1 MKVFYNITGGKP
13 KKLIKPIVFTILA
26 NIINMLP
33 FGLAVWALQIFFEPF
48 VTPGTILNTTKLW
61 IVFIAL
67 LISMGIMFI
76 AEIPAYRY
84 SYRDAYMTA
93 AEGRAGLAEHLRKL
107 PIGYLT
113 GQDSGML
120 GNMIMG
126 DFTMVE
132 HGMSHVVP
140 ALIGALVTPVLGFIG
155 LAFIDWRMS
164 LAMFAAMPLAI
175 LIIIGTAKLQKTIG
189 KGLNDAKVNA
199 TNCLQEYLEGIRI
212 IKSCNMTGEHAK
224 NLESSFRN
232 LMEQSLK
239 MEGLLQSIILM
250 VTPLLRSGLT
260 VMIYVGSYL
269 LIGGSLSIMTFAT
282 FLIIGTRIFDP
293 LAEAT
298 IKFAELRYDAQAG
311 ERITKFMKEKVMTG
325 TQTPSA
331 GNDIVFKQVSFGYK
345 NNQVLK
351 DISVSMKAGTLTAL
365 VGPSGSGK
373 STILKLAARFYD
385 PDQGHILL
393 GGRDMKDIDPEELF
407 KRISMV
413 FQDVYLFQ
421 DTIGNNIRFGR
432 ENATQSEIEEVAKKA
447 CCHDF
452 IMKLPQ
458 GYGTPVGEGGCTLS
472 GGEKQRISIARA
484 MLKNAP
490 IVLLDEATASLDP
503 ENEVDVQKAIN
514 ELIKGRTVIVI
525 AHRLKTIVSA
535 NNIVV
540 LDKGQIVEQGKHED
554 LLKYSGLYARLW
566 NLQQT
571 SSSLKLLK

>member
-1 MKVFYNITGGKP
+1 MKNFYYITGGKP
-13 KKLIKPIVFTILA
+13 KKLIKPVGFTILA

-33 FGLAVWALQIFFEPF
+33 FGLSILAIQLIFEPF
-48 VTPGTILNTTKLW
+48 VNSGVSLNTKKLW
-61 IVFIAL
+61 IIFATFLV
-67 LISMGIMFI
+67 SMVIMFI
-76 AEIPAYRY
+76 AEIPAYRH

-93 AEGRAGLAEHLRKL
+93 AEGRADLAEHLRKL

-113 GQDSGML
+113 GQDSGMMS
-120 GNMIMG
+120 NMLMA

-132 HGMSHVVP
+132 SGMSHVVP
-140 ALIGALVTPVLGFIG
+140 GLVGALVTPIFAFIG

-164 LAMFAAMPLAI
+164 LAMFAAMPLA
-175 LIIIGTAKLQKTIG
+175 LIIIKGTEKLQKTLG
-189 KGLNDAKVNA
+189 KGLTEANVDAANR
-199 TNCLQEYLEGIRI
+199 LQEYLEGIRV
-212 IKSCNMTGEHAK
+212 IKSCNMTGEHAQ
-224 NLESSFRN
+224 NLEKAFRN
-232 LMEQSLK
+232 LMKQSIK
-239 MEGLLQSIILM
+239 MEGLLQSIVLT
-250 VTPLLRSGLT
+250 VTPLLRAGLT

-269 LIGGSLSIMTFAT
+269 LVGGSLSIITLAT

-293 LAEAT
+293 LSEAIT
-298 IKFAELRYDAQAG
+298 NFAVLRYGAQSG
-311 ERITKFMKEKVMTG
+311 ERITKFMKEEVMTG
-325 TQTPSA
+325 TQKPPL
-331 GNDIVFKQVSFGYK
+331 GNDIVFNNVSFGYE
-345 NNQVLK
+345 NTQVLK
-351 DISVSMKAGTLTAL
+351 DISISMKAGTLTAL

-385 PDQGHILL
+385 PEKGKILL
-393 GGRDMKDIDPEELF
+393 GGMNMRDIEPEKLF
-407 KRISMV
+407 QRISMV

-432 ENATQSEIEEVAKKA
+432 ENATQAEVEEVAKKA

-458 GYGTPVGEGGCTLS
+458 GYNTPVGEGGSTLS

-525 AHRLKTIVSA
+525 AHRLKTIRGA
-535 NNIVV
+535 DQIVV
-540 LDKGQIVEQGKHED
+540 LDNGEILEQGKHEE
-554 LLKYSGLYARLW
+554 LLKLKGLYARLW
-566 NLQQT
+566 NLQQE
-571 SSSLKLLK
+571 SGNLKLV